1 MRISD
6 WSSDVCSSDLGTN
19 VSIQLLDDQ
28 STESAEAF
36 TVQINGAQLAVS
48 GTQLQIFDASGT
60 GTIAAS
66 DKVLLYDTTAFGCP
80 DPAGLTYD
88 PSSGRL
94 LLVDSEVD
102 ESPFFSETNMFALDT
117 EGSFLQG
124 FSLTGFSEEA
134 TGVAYWRDP
143 STSEES
149 LFITDDEE
157 QAVCRVSLDNPGIKL
172 AEFSTLPFGCTD
184 PEDIAVDPLSGN
196 LFILGELTRTIYETT
211 QAGELVRSAEHTS
224 ELQTLMRIW

>member
-36 TVQINGAQLAVS
+36 TVQINGAPLAVS

-66 DKVLLYDTTAFGCP
+66 ATVLLYDTTAFGCP

-88 PSSGRL
+88 PSHGQP
-94 LLVDSEVD
+94 LLVAPEVA
-102 ESPFFSETNMFALDT
+102 ERPFFC
-117 EGSFLQG
+117 
-124 FSLTGFSEEA
+124 EA
-134 TGVAYWRDP
+134 KRLAPDP
-143 STSEES
+143 
-149 LFITDDEE
+149 
-157 QAVCRVSLDNPGIKL
+157 
-172 AEFSTLPFGCTD
+172 
-184 PEDIAVDPLSGN
+184 
-196 LFILGELTRTIYETT
+196 
-211 QAGELVRSAEHTS
+211 
-224 ELQTLMRIW
+224 

>member
-66 DKVLLYDTTAFGCP
+66 DKVLLYDTTAFG
-80 DPAGLTYD
+80 
-88 PSSGRL
+88 R
-94 LLVDSEVD
+94 SE
-102 ESPFFSETNMFALDT
+102 
-117 EGSFLQG
+117 
-124 FSLTGFSEEA
+124 
-134 TGVAYWRDP
+134 
-143 STSEES
+143 
-149 LFITDDEE
+149 
-157 QAVCRVSLDNPGIKL
+157 
-172 AEFSTLPFGCTD
+172 
-184 PEDIAVDPLSGN
+184 
-196 LFILGELTRTIYETT
+196 
-211 QAGELVRSAEHTS
+211 EHTS
-224 ELQTLMRIW
+224 ELQSLIRISYAVFCLKKKKTI

>member
-80 DPAGLTYD
+80 DPAGLTYV

-102 ESPFFSETNMFALDT
+102 EKIGRASCRE
-117 EGSFLQG
+117 
-124 FSLTGFSEEA
+124 
-134 TGVAYWRDP
+134 R
-143 STSEES
+143 
-149 LFITDDEE
+149 
-157 QAVCRVSLDNPGIKL
+157 VCQYV
-172 AEFSTLPFGCTD
+172 
-184 PEDIAVDPLSGN
+184 
-196 LFILGELTRTIYETT
+196 
-211 QAGELVRSAEHTS
+211 
-224 ELQTLMRIW
+224 

>member
-1 MRISD
+1 MEVRRVLFRSN
-6 WSSDVCSSDLGTN
+6 S
-19 VSIQLLDDQ
+19 SIQLLDAQ

-94 LLVDSEVD
+94 LLVDSEVA
-102 ESPFFSETNMFALDT
+102 ER
-117 EGSFLQG
+117 
-124 FSLTGFSEEA
+124 SEERRVGKE
-134 TGVAYWRDP
+134 GVSR
-143 STSEES
+143 
-149 LFITDDEE
+149 
-157 QAVCRVSLDNPGIKL
+157 G
-172 AEFSTLPFGCTD
+172 
-184 PEDIAVDPLSGN
+184 
-196 LFILGELTRTIYETT
+196 
-211 QAGELVRSAEHTS
+211 RSRWTAS
-224 ELQTLMRIW
+224 K